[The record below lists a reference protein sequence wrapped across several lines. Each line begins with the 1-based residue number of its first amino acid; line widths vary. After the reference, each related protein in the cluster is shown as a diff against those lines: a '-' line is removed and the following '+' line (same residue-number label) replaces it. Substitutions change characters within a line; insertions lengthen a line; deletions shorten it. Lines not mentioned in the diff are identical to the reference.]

1 MLNLTGPQTLT
12 IFAVNNAEFIPATA
26 KQSSIT
32 APQGY
37 HCIDNDSLHL
47 FITGQEYIYVANTT
61 QDKQDVTVVTA
72 EELGMSTSTLDRH
85 LKALLKRINNF
96 AQRLLLMLSL

>member
-12 IFAVNNAEFIPATA
+12 IFAVNNAEFIPVTA

-37 HCIDNDSLHL
+37 HCRDNDSLHL
-47 FITGQEYIYVANTT
+47 FIAGQEYIYVANVV
-61 QDKQDVTVVTA
+61 QDKQDTTA
-72 EELGMSTSTLDRH
+72 GTLGDIEKRVSRLENV
-85 LKALLKRINNF
+85 LLKPLEAAFKER
-96 AQRLLLMLSL
+96 